1 MKILVVG
8 RGWTGNKIYRELLAR
23 DHQVSMIDHRSVFDL
38 VKNENFDWVVNC
50 AGITGYPNVDAC
62 EKDPMGTME
71 GNAVFPVLLHKVCA
85 QHAIKFAHFSSGCI
99 YHGVITDV
107 MAAPNFFG
115 SVYSISK
122 GLSDNYLK
130 DKALVFRI
138 RMPFT
143 NIIEQKNLLT
153 KLRTYAVKGKL
164 AHLGP
169 NSLSDHDEVVRVA
182 CDLIEEDITVGAF
195 NLVNQGSV
203 TNKELADMLG
213 LQHAEWFTDEEFQKF
228 TAAARSNCVVPADP
242 RMRDLKEAL
251 AQAIATYH

>member
-23 DHQVSMIDHRSVFDL
+23 DHQTSMTDHRSVFDQIQHA
-38 VKNENFDWVVNC
+38 NYDWVVNC
-50 AGITGYPNVDAC
+50 AGVTGYPNVDSC
-62 EKDPMGTME
+62 EKDPSGTME
-71 GNAVFPVLLHKVCA
+71 GNAVFPVLLHKHC
-85 QHAIKFAHFSSGCI
+85 QQQGIKFAHFSSGCI
-99 YHGVITDV
+99 YQGVINDV

-115 SVYSISK
+115 SIYSISK
-122 GLSDNYLK
+122 GVSDSYLK
-130 DKALVFRI
+130 DKALVLRI

-169 NSLSDHDEVVRVA
+169 NSLSDHDEAVRVT
-182 CDLIEEDITVGAF
+182 CDLIEEDQQIGAY
-195 NLVNQGSV
+195 NLVNQGSIS
-203 TNKELADMLG
+203 NHEIADMLG
-213 LQHAEWFTDEEFQKF
+213 LQHAEWFTDEEFRKF
-228 TAAARSNCVVPADP
+228 TAAARSTCVLPADP